1 MINDFSS
8 VVRVKWTETDLSVY
22 VRLERNTKIEYI
34 NFETN
39 SIRNTNTNTR
49 TLWQIFA
56 IGRLQF
62 IIIIIIII
70 ITVDC

>member
-49 TLWQIFA
+49 TLRQIFA